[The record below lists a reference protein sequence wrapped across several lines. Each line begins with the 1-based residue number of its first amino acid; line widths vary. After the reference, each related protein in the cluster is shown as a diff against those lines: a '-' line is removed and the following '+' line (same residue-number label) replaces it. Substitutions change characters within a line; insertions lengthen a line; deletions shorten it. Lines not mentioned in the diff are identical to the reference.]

1 MTRAA
6 PVTDPATARS
16 GRERPMSR
24 LRRLVGASIIGLVA
38 SSGAVAAP
46 KPAASH
52 LVAVKPIAAPQGIG
66 EICRRYDWACARP
79 ARNRP
84 TAARMPAKAV
94 LDVARS
100 VNISVNARVREVSD
114 RQQYGR
120 EDVWALPTARGGDC
134 EDFALAKKQR
144 LIDAGL
150 SPASLLIATVLDR
163 QRNPHAV
170 LVLRTG
176 SGDYV
181 LDNLT
186 SRILPWQDTGY
197 SFLRMQNPEEPR
209 HWDAILAG
217 GIFAQS

>member
-1 MTRAA
+1 MTPAA
-6 PVTDPATARS
+6 PMTDPATAHTRR
-16 GRERPMSR
+16 GRPMSR
-24 LRRLVGASIIGLVA
+24 LHRLLVVSLIGLVA
-38 SSGAVAAP
+38 SSGAAAAP
-46 KPAASH
+46 RPATSH
-52 LVAVKPIAAPQGIG
+52 LVAVQPIAAPKGVG
-66 EICRRYDWACARP
+66 EICRLYDWACAGP
-79 ARNRP
+79 TGARI
-84 TAARMPAKAV
+84 PAKAM
-94 LDVARS
+94 LAVARS
-100 VNISVNARVREVSD
+100 VNTSVNARVRAVSD

-144 LIDAGL
+144 LVDAGL

-197 SFLRMQNPEEPR
+197 SFLRMQNPDKPR
-209 HWDAILAG
+209 LWDAILAG